1 MLNFIIHN
9 VLLNACRKA
18 DNGEEQAVQVEVL
31 KHALNR
37 MPIDTEGN
45 TGHAQIQTAADH
57 VLRCQDVLIGCGNM
71 ARNTSCG
78 HKEQIN
84 SCLSIFMK

>member
-1 MLNFIIHN
+1 MWIYY
-9 VLLNACRKA
+9 VLRNACREA
-18 DNGEEQAVQVEVL
+18 DNREEKAVQVEVL

-57 VLRCQDVLIGCGNM
+57 VLCCKDVLI
-71 ARNTSCG
+71 R
-78 HKEQIN
+78 
-84 SCLSIFMK
+84 